1 MVSTSL
7 HSGYFFRFAEVS
19 DLARLQLI
27 FGLSMAQ
34 LTMLAKAE
42 GIEVAVYCLNEGVA

>member
-7 HSGYFFRFAEVS
+7 HSGYFLRFAEIC

-27 FGLSMAQ
+27 FRLTVAQ
-34 LTMLAKAE
+34 LTMLTKAE